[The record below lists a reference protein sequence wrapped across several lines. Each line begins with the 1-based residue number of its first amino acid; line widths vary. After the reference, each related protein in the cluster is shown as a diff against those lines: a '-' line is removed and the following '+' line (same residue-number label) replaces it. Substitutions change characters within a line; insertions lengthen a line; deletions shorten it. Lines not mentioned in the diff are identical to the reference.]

1 MPASREKAI
10 SSLRSFLYASL
21 IAAFIVCSL
30 PPMLA
35 AAAEQKKAEPAKTAA
50 PAPPAAPAVIALAD
64 IATRATEVS
73 NLVGTLTASAAP
85 SAQIE
90 RIAKTLPEFSEKLD
104 AQFVATTRS
113 LDAAP
118 TLETLQNE
126 QQVWQSAQLQATGW
140 LTVLTQHATKL
151 QGSLSQLADL
161 QKIWSS
167 TRASAQA
174 ANAPGP
180 ILQQID
186 ATLTIIIEAQA
197 PLQAQ
202 RANILN
208 LQSRVAEE
216 ATRCGT
222 ALQRIEDFQQKAVA
236 GIFVP
241 DAPPI
246 WTISLWSD
254 AVAALPDHVGKIAR
268 AYWADVAK
276 YIRDPRQG
284 GALHP
289 ALFFVLAAG
298 VFCGAAQDRYVGKV
312 RRGCIV
318 GDPGL
323 RATLR
328 SGVGHHS
335 GFGDCAF
342 IFSVAHHGAAIADD
356 RIAGAD
362 APPGAANDQCL
373 GRVRAL
379 YVLFSVRRRY
389 PAPDLCRHTSDRS
402 GDPCRRSPCRDHR
415 AVLDAAPLSANHRY
429 ESGIFR
435 SDRPEG

>member
-1 MPASREKAI
+1 MVC
-10 SSLRSFLYASL
+10 LRFAGRWSHRL
-21 IAAFIVCSL
+21 
-30 PPMLA
+30 LA
-35 AAAEQKKAEPAKTAA
+35 AANVGRGGTTKESGASKNRA

-85 SAQIE
+85 SPQFE

-104 AQFVATTRS
+104 GQFVATTRS

-140 LTVLTQHATKL
+140 LNVLTQHATKL

-186 ATLTIIIEAQA
+186 ATLTIIIEGQA

-202 RANILN
+202 RADILN
-208 LQSRVAEE
+208 LQGRVAEE

-236 GIFVP
+236 GILVP

-246 WTISLWSD
+246 GTISLWSD

-268 AYWADVAK
+268 AYWSDVAE
-276 YIRDPRQG
+276 YFRDPRQG

-289 ALFFVLAAG
+289 ALFFVLVLVFSAA
-298 VFCGAAQDRYVGKV
+298 
-312 RRGCIV
+312 RRK
-318 GDPGL
+318 
-323 RATLR
+323 
-328 SGVGHHS
+328 
-335 GFGDCAF
+335 
-342 IFSVAHHGAAIADD
+342 IAMWEKS
-356 RIAGAD
+356 GAD
-362 APPGAANDQCL
+362 ASSAILVFERPYAAAL
-373 GRVRAL
+373 GTTLVLVTGPL
-379 YVLFSVRRRY
+379 YVQLPTTVRQVLTIVSLVPMLRLARPKISASVAFVLYTCCFCSPSIPCARPL
-389 PAPDLCRHTSDRS
+389 PA
-402 GDPCRRSPCRDHR
+402 
-415 AVLDAAPLSANHRY
+415 Y
-429 ESGIFR
+429 K
-435 SDRPEG
+435 